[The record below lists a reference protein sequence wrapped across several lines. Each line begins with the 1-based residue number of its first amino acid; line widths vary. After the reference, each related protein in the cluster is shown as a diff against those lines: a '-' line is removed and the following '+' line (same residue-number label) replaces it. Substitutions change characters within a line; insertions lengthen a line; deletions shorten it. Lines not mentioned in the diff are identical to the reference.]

1 MKKLLLIALLV
12 LSIAGINY
20 AQTNNRTDSTI
31 YDFKFY
37 DTKVDQF
44 NMKDLKPYKGKIMFI
59 DFQYTGCGACIQYY
73 QKVLKPVKE
82 HFKDSDDVVFIAVS
96 VDNDSYQWLG
106 SIYKG
111 WQTDDSQIN
120 LLALGGFEAPIIDF
134 VGNRKRGYPYLI
146 LFGRNGEIITKG
158 NEILRT
164 KGATEEKRIENVI
177 NAIENAI
184 KEKG

>member
-1 MKKLLLIALLV
+1 MKKLLLITLFV

-20 AQTNNRTDSTI
+20 AQSNNRTDSTI

-59 DFQYTGCGACIQYY
+59 DFQFTGCGGCVLYY
-73 QKVLKPVKE
+73 GNVLKPVKE
-82 HFKDSDDVVFIAVS
+82 YFKKSNDVVFIAVS
-96 VDNDSYQWLG
+96 VDDDSYRWLG
-106 SIYKG
+106 SIYRG
-111 WQTDDSQIN
+111 LQTDESQIN
-120 LLALGGFEAPIIDF
+120 LLALGGFKAPIINF
-134 VGNRKRGYPYLI
+134 VGIDAGYPYPV
-146 LFGRNGEIITKG
+146 LFDRNGKIITKG
-158 NEILRT
+158 HKVLLT
-164 KGATEEKRIENVI
+164 KGATAEKRIQNVI